1 MNLFQEPTV
10 EDLVSH
16 INRIYAKNP
25 NIKGIVLDLRNDPG
39 GILPGAI
46 GVSSIFLPKDSLIV
60 STDGQLPESKATF
73 YARPEYYAGRTIND
87 PLAKLPAQIKT
98 VPMVVLVNI
107 GSASA
112 SEIVAGA
119 LQDYKRATIMG
130 SQTFGKGSVQT
141 IRQISEDTAV
151 KLTTARYYTPNG
163 RSIQAKGIVPDLLV
177 DETPEG
183 DGINGL
189 RVREADLSKH
199 LTNGEEEDRPEERLD
214 TEEEM
219 KLLENAKN
227 YKPIEY
233 GTKQDSQLMQAINH
247 LKGKPVKL
255 SKTKMEDKKTE
266 AKDAKTGKQK
276 QEKTP
281 ENSK

>member
-1 MNLFQEPTV
+1 M
-10 EDLVSH
+10 
-16 INRIYAKNP
+16 
-25 NIKGIVLDLRNDPG
+25 LDLRNDPG
-39 GILPGAI
+39 GILPGAV
-46 GVSSIFLPKDSLIV
+46 GVAAMFLPRDSLIV
-60 STDGQLPESKATF
+60 STDGQLPESKAKF

-119 LQDYKRATIMG
+119 LQDHQRATIMG
-130 SQTFGKGSVQT
+130 TQTFGKGSVQT

-177 DETPEG
+177 DETADG

-189 RVREADLSKH
+189 RIREADLSKH
-199 LTNGEEEDRPEERLD
+199 LSNGDEEVKQEDRLD
-214 TEEEM
+214 TEDEM

-233 GTKQDSQLMQAINH
+233 GTKKDFQLMQAINY

-255 SKTKMEDKKTE
+255 SKTKVDDKKTDDKK
-266 AKDAKTGKQK
+266 AGNKDAAPTTK
-276 QEKTP
+276 QEKP
-281 ENSK
+281 VDGK

>member
-1 MNLFQEPTV
+1 
-10 EDLVSH
+10 
-16 INRIYAKNP
+16 
-25 NIKGIVLDLRNDPG
+25 
-39 GILPGAI
+39 
-46 GVSSIFLPKDSLIV
+46 
-60 STDGQLPESKATF
+60 
-73 YARPEYYAGRTIND
+73 
-87 PLAKLPAQIKT
+87 
-98 VPMVVLVNI
+98 
-107 GSASA
+107 
-112 SEIVAGA
+112 
-119 LQDYKRATIMG
+119 MG

-163 RSIQAKGIVPDLLV
+163 RSIQAKGIVPDLLE

-233 GTKQDSQLMQAINH
+233 GTKKDFQLMQAINH